1 MNKMFTSVT
10 LAQIAASGR
19 LSFQDRLTDVLPDY
33 PNQLA
38 ASKITID
45 HLLSHRAGLGM
56 LFNSP
61 LYDRQ
66 KRYKNHTELMSVF
79 ADNPPLFEP
88 GTKYSYSNEGF
99 IVLGAVIEKVSGQD
113 YHDFVREH
121 VFKPADM
128 CDTDAYSLDE
138 VTQNLAVGYMRY
150 EDDPFGLEP
159 RRPNFMFLG
168 WRGNA
173 CGGGYS
179 TATDLLK
186 FSRAL
191 RGYKLLNRDLTEMI
205 TTEQG
210 LMVGYGYG
218 FEVQS
223 INGNSVRGH
232 SGGGANSGINTDF
245 GIFWDKGYNVVVL
258 SNYDAPMAQE
268 LHQKICKL
276 LALQGV

>member
-1 MNKMFTSVT
+1 
-10 LAQIAASGR
+10 
-19 LSFQDRLTDVLPDY
+19 
-33 PNQLA
+33 
-38 ASKITID
+38 
-45 HLLSHRAGLGM
+45 
-56 LFNSP
+56 
-61 LYDRQ
+61 
-66 KRYKNHTELMSVF
+66 MSVF